1 MSLKLWPSGDANAIV
16 KSRIGFFD
24 VNLSL
29 VFDDV
34 CEVTGQIGSVSSAE
48 ELNEMLLYGVSEK

>member
-1 MSLKLWPSGDANAIV
+1 MLSLKLWPSGDANAKV

-48 ELNEMLLYGVSEK
+48 ELNEMLL